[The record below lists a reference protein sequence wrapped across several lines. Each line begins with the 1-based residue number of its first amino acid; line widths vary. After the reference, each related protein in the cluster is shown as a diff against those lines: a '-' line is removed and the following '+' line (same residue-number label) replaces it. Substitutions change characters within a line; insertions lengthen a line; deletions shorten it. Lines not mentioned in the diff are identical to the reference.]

1 MLEAQARGKVV
12 GTHQEAS
19 WPKAVARGGT
29 HSSVDQGG
37 RPTGGPQ
44 HRPPVL
50 SNRFQATSLKRF
62 GVLRLLQ
69 LDRDDP
75 FAPPYKYERGVQQ
88 IGFPKEPDFLYR
100 RDSPW
105 ISSYHI

>member
-1 MLEAQARGKVV
+1 MAGHDPRYNFSANQMVTRVIKKDQRAHQSKKSNVLEAQARGKVV

-62 GVLRLLQ
+62 GVLRLL
-69 LDRDDP
+69 
-75 FAPPYKYERGVQQ
+75 
-88 IGFPKEPDFLYR
+88 
-100 RDSPW
+100 
-105 ISSYHI
+105 